1 MMGAPWNWLLCSFNM
16 SSSFKRYFLSF
27 LMAAILDVIEIVE
40 KLFSVTEELGS
51 GKVKEG
57 S

>member
-1 MMGAPWNWLLCSFNM
+1 
-16 SSSFKRYFLSF
+16 
-27 LMAAILDVIEIVE
+27 MAAILDVIEIVE